1 MTTHILSMTYPP
13 KIEAVR
19 RLECRRTT
27 RLFNPENPFEE
38 GDSVLI
44 HGWAGKPYRSPWNWR
59 LPKMP
64 ILPPIYLLAMEH
76 TIGCW
81 QNPITGTPL
90 SRESVN
96 ISYVPWQ
103 DPLVD
108 ELARLDGIDPPT
120 GLEYKS
126 VLERFHGRF
135 VGEPV
140 QFQIVRW

>member
-1 MTTHILSMTYPP
+1 
-13 KIEAVR
+13 
-19 RLECRRTT
+19 
-27 RLFNPENPFEE
+27 
-38 GDSVLI
+38 
-44 HGWAGKPYRSPWNWR
+44 
-59 LPKMP
+59 MP
-64 ILPPIYLLAMEH
+64 ILPPIDLLAMEH

-120 GLEYKS
+120 GMALKE
-126 VLERFHGRF
+126 VLEGFHGKF
-135 VGEPV
+135 TDKPV
-140 QFQIVRW
+140 IFQVIRW